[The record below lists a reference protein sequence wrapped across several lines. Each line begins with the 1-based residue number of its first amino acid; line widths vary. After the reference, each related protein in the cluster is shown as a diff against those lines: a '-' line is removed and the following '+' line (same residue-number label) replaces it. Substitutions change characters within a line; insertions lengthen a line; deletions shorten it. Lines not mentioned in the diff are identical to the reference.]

1 MAGIAISGAIAQ
13 RPNRPGHA
21 WVFLSYLLGL
31 RRLGHEVL
39 FIDRIP
45 ARACGAARSAAEAA
59 SSPEGRWLRRTMAGA
74 GLEGR
79 YGALIDGGVETL
91 GLSRVELR
99 EELGRASMLINVNGF
114 LDDEELL
121 SAAPRRV
128 YLDIDPGLA
137 QLWEAEGL
145 ADTFAGHDDFVMV
158 GTNVGGEG
166 CAVPTG
172 GRRWITTL
180 PPVVLEHW
188 PVARAGSVFTSVGSW
203 RGAFAPVEH
212 DGVSYGLRAHEFR
225 RFFQLP
231 ARVRAPFEIALEI
244 DEEDRR
250 DRAQLQAGRWRLRDP
265 GEELA
270 SFSAYG
276 RYLRSSMAEFA
287 VAKGLYVGTRSG
299 WFSDRSATYLAS
311 GKPVVAQD
319 TGYGGALPT
328 GLGLLSFSDLDEA
341 AQAAEEVRANL
352 PAHSAAARTIAEEH
366 LDSDV
371 VLASL
376 LDRLEVA

>member
-1 MAGIAISGAIAQ
+1 MARIAICGAIAQ

-45 ARACGAARSAAEAA
+45 AHEPGRVPTVTEAA

-79 YGALIDGGVETL
+79 YGALIDGSVETL
-91 GLSRVELR
+91 GLSRARLR
-99 EELGRASMLINVNGF
+99 RELGRALLLINVNGF
-114 LDDEELL
+114 LDDEKLL
-121 SAAPRRV
+121 AAAPRRV

-137 QLWEAEGL
+137 QMWEAEGL
-145 ADTFAGHDDFVMV
+145 ADTFAGHDDFVTV

-188 PVARAGSVFTSVGSW
+188 PVAGAGEAFTSVGSW
-203 RGAFAPVEH
+203 RGPFAPVEH
-212 DGVSYGLRAHEFR
+212 GGAFYGLRAHEFR
-225 RFFQLP
+225 RFLDLP

-244 DEEDRR
+244 DEDDRR
-250 DRAQLQAGRWRLRDP
+250 DRARLRAGRWHLRDP

-270 SFSAYG
+270 SFSAYRG
-276 RYLRSSMAEFA
+276 YLRSSMAEFA

-299 WFSDRSATYLAS
+299 WFSDRSASYLAS

-319 TGYGGALPT
+319 TGYGCALPT
-328 GLGLLSFSDLDEA
+328 GRGLLSFSDLDEA
-341 AQAAEEVRANL
+341 AQAAEEVRAEL
-352 PAHSAAARTIAEEH
+352 PAHSAAARAIAEEF

-376 LDRLEVA
+376 LERLELA

>member
-1 MAGIAISGAIAQ
+1 MGSIAICGALAQ

-45 ARACGAARSAAEAA
+45 AGASGAARSAREAA
-59 SSPEGRWLRRTMAGA
+59 SSASGRWLRRTMAGA
-74 GLEGR
+74 GLQDR
-79 YGALIDGGVETL
+79 WGALIDGGTETL
-91 GLSRVELR
+91 GRSRAELR
-99 EELGRASMLINVNGF
+99 EELGRAILLINVNGF
-114 LDDEELL
+114 LEDRELL
-121 SAAPRRV
+121 AAAPRRV

-145 ADTFAGHDDFVMV
+145 ADTFAGHEDFVTV

-166 CAVPTG
+166 CGVPTG

-188 PVARAGSVFTSVGSW
+188 PVAGAGSAFTSVGSW
-203 RGAFAPVEH
+203 RGPFAPVEH
-212 DGVSYGLRAHEFR
+212 GGVRYGLRAHEFR
-225 RFFQLP
+225 RFFGLP

-244 DEEDRR
+244 DESDSP
-250 DRAQLQAGRWRLRDP
+250 DRAQLHAGRWRLRDP

-270 SFSAYG
+270 SFSAYR
-276 RYLRSSMAEFA
+276 RYLRGSMAEFA

-311 GKPVVAQD
+311 GKPVLAQD
-319 TGYGGALPT
+319 TGYGEALPT
-328 GLGLLSFSDLDEA
+328 GRGLLSFADLDGA

-366 LDSDV
+366 LDSDI